1 MIPVSPRTRAACC
14 ACATG
19 RSCRSSAMRRRDVF
33 ELARET
39 LRIHRLRTGLTLS
52 AIAIGVTAVLL
63 LTALG
68 DAAKGYVVKEF
79 AGVGTNLVIVL
90 PGKVET
96 SGGMPAFGGTTRDL
110 TLEDCDAVRRQS
122 PSVRDVAPF
131 SLGSGA
137 IEYGE
142 RSRDTRVIGTTTPFL
157 GIRKLTLANGQ
168 FLPPGDPRQ
177 GDPVVVLG
185 QKVARELFQDENPLG
200 KLVRVAQWRFRVIG
214 VLGPK
219 GTSVGID
226 YDDLI
231 IVPVSVGMR
240 MFNQTGLFRIMV
252 EASSPEAV
260 PEAVEEVRS
269 VLTVRHD
276 DDEDFTLITQ
286 DAMLK
291 TFSSVID
298 ALTAG
303 LAGIA
308 AISLAVAGIG
318 IMNVMLVSV
327 SERTGEVGL
336 LKALGAKRRQI
347 LDVFLVEA
355 LMLSSGGALI
365 GIAVGVAVI
374 FIGAAIWTFIPLKPS
389 PGWIAL
395 VLGLALVAGVS
406 FGLMPARR
414 AASLPAADALR
425 GKH

>member
-1 MIPVSPRTRAACC
+1 
-14 ACATG
+14 
-19 RSCRSSAMRRRDVF
+19 MRRSDLVT
-33 ELARET
+33 LALET
-39 LRIHRLRTGLTLS
+39 LKLHRLRTGLTLA
-52 AIAIGVTAVLL
+52 AIGIGVTAVLL

-79 AGVGTNLVIVL
+79 AGVGTNLVIVV

-122 PSVRDVAPF
+122 SAVREVAPF
-131 SLGSGA
+131 SLGAGA

-142 RSRDTRVIGTTTPFL
+142 RSRDVRVIGTTAPFL
-157 GIRKLTLANGQ
+157 GVRKLTISAGQ

-177 GDPVVVLG
+177 GDRVVVLG
-185 QKVARELFQDENPLG
+185 QKVARELFQGENPLG
-200 KLVRVAQWRFRVIG
+200 RLVRIAQWRFRVIG

-219 GTSVGID
+219 GTSIGID

-231 IVPVSVGMR
+231 IIPVAVGLR
-240 MFNQTGLFRIMV
+240 MFNQTGLFRMMV
-252 EASSPEAV
+252 EATTPEAV
-260 PEAVEEVRS
+260 PTALDQVKT
-269 VLTVRHD
+269 VLVARHD
-276 DDEDFTLITQ
+276 EDEDFTLITQ
-286 DAMLK
+286 DALLQ
-291 TFSSVID
+291 TFRAVID

-355 LMLSSGGALI
+355 VMLSTAGAAA
-365 GIAVGVAVI
+365 GVAVGVMLILV
-374 FIGAAIWTFIPLKPS
+374 AAGIWTFIPLKPS
-389 PGWIAL
+389 VGWIAL
-395 VLGLALVAGVS
+395 VIVLAVAAGVS

-414 AASLPAADALR
+414 AARLDAADALR
-425 GKH
+425 GRH

>member
-1 MIPVSPRTRAACC
+1 MK
-14 ACATG
+14 
-19 RSCRSSAMRRRDVF
+19 RRDLIA
-33 ELARET
+33 LARET
-39 LRIHRLRTGLTLS
+39 LTLHRLRTGLTLA

-68 DAAKGYVVKEF
+68 DAAKGYVIKEF
-79 AGVGTNLVIVL
+79 AGVGTNLVIVV

-96 SGGMPAFGGTTRDL
+96 SGGMPAFGGSTRDL
-110 TLEDCDAVRRQS
+110 TLEDCDAILHQAGVVRQ
-122 PSVRDVAPF
+122 VAPF
-131 SLGSGA
+131 SLGTGA

-142 RSRDTRVIGTTTPFL
+142 RSRDVRVIGSTTPFL
-157 GIRKLTLANGQ
+157 NVRKLTLSAGR

-177 GDPVVVLG
+177 GDRVVVLG
-185 QKVARELFQDENPLG
+185 QKVARELFQGENPLG
-200 KLVRVAQWRFRVIG
+200 KLVRIAQWRFRVIG

-219 GTSVGID
+219 GSSLSID
-226 YDDLI
+226 YDDLV
-231 IVPVSVGMR
+231 IVPVAVGLK

-252 EASSPEAV
+252 EAGTPEAV
-260 PEAVEEVRS
+260 PVALEQVKAV
-269 VLTVRHD
+269 LMTRHD
-276 DDEDFTLITQ
+276 DEEDFTLITQ

-291 TFSSVID
+291 TFSAVID

-355 LMLSSGGALI
+355 VMLSTSGAV
-365 GIAVGVAVI
+365 VGVIVGVTVI
-374 FIGAAIWTFIPLKPS
+374 LIAARIWPFVPLRPS

-395 VLGLALVAGVS
+395 VVVLAVAAGVS

-414 AASLPAADALR
+414 AARLPAADALR
-425 GKH
+425 GRH

>member
-1 MIPVSPRTRAACC
+1 MK
-14 ACATG
+14 
-19 RSCRSSAMRRRDVF
+19 RRDLI
-33 ELARET
+33 ELAKET
-39 LRIHRLRTGLTLS
+39 LSLHRLRTGLTVS

-68 DAAKGYVVKEF
+68 DAAKGYIVKEF
-79 AGVGTNLVIVL
+79 AGVGTNLVIVI

-122 PSVRDVAPF
+122 PAVREVAPF
-131 SLGSGA
+131 SLGAGP

-142 RSRDTRVIGTTTPFL
+142 RTRDVRVIGTTTPFL
-157 GIRKLTLANGQ
+157 EVRKLTISAGR
-168 FLPPGDPRQ
+168 FLPPGDARQ
-177 GDPVVVLG
+177 GDRVVVLG
-185 QKVARELFQDENPLG
+185 QKVARELFQGENPLG
-200 KLVRVAQWRFRVIG
+200 RLVRIAQWRFRVIG
-214 VLGPK
+214 VLAPK
-219 GTSVGID
+219 GTSLSID
-226 YDDLI
+226 FDDLV
-231 IVPVSVGMR
+231 IVPVSVGLK

-252 EASSPEAV
+252 EADSPEAV
-260 PEAVEEVRS
+260 PIALEQVKAV
-269 VLTVRHD
+269 LITRHD

-286 DAMLK
+286 NAMLK
-291 TFSSVID
+291 TFGAVID

-336 LKALGAKRRQI
+336 LKALGARRRQI

-355 LMLSSGGALI
+355 VMLSTAGAVV
-365 GIAVGVAVI
+365 GVMVGVAVI
-374 FIGAAIWTFIPLKPS
+374 LIAARIWPFIPLQPS

-395 VLGLALVAGVS
+395 VMTLAVGAGVA

-414 AASLPAADALR
+414 AARLDAADALR
-425 GKH
+425 GRH

>member
-1 MIPVSPRTRAACC
+1 
-14 ACATG
+14 
-19 RSCRSSAMRRRDVF
+19 MRRPD
-33 ELARET
+33 LATLALET
-39 LRIHRLRTGLTLS
+39 LRLHRLRTGLTLA

-68 DAAKGYVVKEF
+68 DAAKAYVVREF
-79 AGVGTNLVIVL
+79 AGVGTNLVIVV

-110 TLEDCDAVRRQS
+110 TLEDCDAIAHQSSAVRE
-122 PSVRDVAPF
+122 VAPF
-131 SLGSGA
+131 SLGAGA
-137 IEYGE
+137 IEYAE
-142 RSRDTRVIGTTTPFL
+142 RSRDVRVVGTTAPFL
-157 GIRKLTLANGQ
+157 HVRKLTLAAGR

-177 GDPVVVLG
+177 GEPVVVLG
-185 QKVARELFQDENPLG
+185 QRVARELFQGENPLG
-200 KLVRVAQWRFRVIG
+200 RLVRVAQWRFRVIG

-231 IVPVSVGMR
+231 IVPVAMGLK

-252 EASSPEAV
+252 EAPTPQAV
-260 PEAVEEVRS
+260 PLALHQVKAV
-269 VLTVRHD
+269 LIARHD
-276 DDEDFTLITQ
+276 EDEDFTLITQ
-286 DAMLK
+286 DALLR
-291 TFSSVID
+291 TFSAVID

-336 LKALGAKRRQI
+336 LKALGARRRQI
-347 LDVFLVEA
+347 LEVFLVEA
-355 LMLSSGGALI
+355 AMLSTAGA
-365 GIAVGVAVI
+365 AVGVLLGVTI
-374 FIGAAIWTFIPLKPS
+374 IILAAGIWPFIPLHPS

-395 VLGLALVAGVS
+395 VIALALVAGVS

-414 AASLPAADALR
+414 AARLDAAEALR
-425 GKH
+425 GRR

>member
-1 MIPVSPRTRAACC
+1 MK
-14 ACATG
+14 
-19 RSCRSSAMRRRDVF
+19 RRDLIA
-33 ELARET
+33 LAQET
-39 LRIHRLRTGLTLS
+39 LTLHRLRTGLTLS

-68 DAAKGYVVKEF
+68 DAAKGYVVNEF
-79 AGVGTNLVIVL
+79 AGVGTNLVIVV

-96 SGGMPAFGGTTRDL
+96 SGGMPAFGGSTRDL
-110 TLEDCDAVRRQS
+110 TLEDCDAVARQS
-122 PSVRDVAPF
+122 AAVRKVAPF
-131 SLGSGA
+131 SLGTGS
-137 IEYGE
+137 IEYEE
-142 RSRDTRVIGTTTPFL
+142 RSRDVRVIGSTAPFL
-157 GIRKLTLANGQ
+157 DVRKLSISAGR

-177 GDPVVVLG
+177 GDRVVVLG
-185 QKVARELFQDENPLG
+185 QKVARELFQGENPLG
-200 KLVRVAQWRFRVIG
+200 RLVRIAQWRFRVIG

-219 GTSVGID
+219 GSSLSID
-226 YDDLI
+226 YDDLV
-231 IVPVSVGMR
+231 IVPVSVGLR

-252 EASSPEAV
+252 EAASPEAV
-260 PEAVEEVRS
+260 PVALEQVKAV
-269 VLTVRHD
+269 LIARHD
-276 DDEDFTLITQ
+276 DDEDFILITQ

-291 TFSSVID
+291 TFSAVID

-336 LKALGAKRRQI
+336 LKALGARRRQI

-355 LMLSSGGALI
+355 VMLSTAGAVVGVL
-365 GIAVGVAVI
+365 VGVAVI
-374 FIGAAIWTFIPLKPS
+374 LIAARIWPFIPLHPS

-395 VLGLALVAGVS
+395 VMALALGAGVS

-414 AASLPAADALR
+414 AARLDAADALR
-425 GKH
+425 GRH

>member
-1 MIPVSPRTRAACC
+1 
-14 ACATG
+14 
-19 RSCRSSAMRRRDVF
+19 MRRRDVI
-33 ELARET
+33 ELAKET

-68 DAAKGYVVKEF
+68 DAAKAYVVNEF
-79 AGVGTNLVIVL
+79 AGVGTNLVIVV

-110 TLEDCDAVRRQS
+110 TLEDCDAVKRQS
-122 PSVRDVAPF
+122 PSVREVAPF
-131 SLGSGA
+131 SLGTGA

-142 RSRDTRVIGTTTPFL
+142 RSRDVRVIGTTAPFVRV
-157 GIRKLTLANGQ
+157 RKLTVASGQ

-177 GDPVVVLG
+177 GDRVVVLG
-185 QKVARELFQDENPLG
+185 QKVAHELFRDENPLG
-200 KLVRVAQWRFRVIG
+200 RLVRVAQWRFRVIG
-214 VLGPK
+214 VLGSK

-231 IVPVSVGMR
+231 LVPVSVGLR

-252 EASSPEAV
+252 EANAPETV
-260 PEAVEEVRS
+260 PVVLEQVRT
-269 VLTVRHD
+269 VLTMRHD

-291 TFSSVID
+291 TFSAVID
-298 ALTAG
+298 ALTAS

-336 LKALGAKRRQI
+336 LKALGARRRQI
-347 LDVFLVEA
+347 LDVFLAEA
-355 LMLSSGGALI
+355 VMLSGA
-365 GIAVGVAVI
+365 GAVVGVIAGVI
-374 FIGAAIWTFIPLKPS
+374 IIYIAAGIWPFIPIKPS

-395 VLGLALVAGVS
+395 VIVLAVVAGVS

-414 AASLPAADALR
+414 AARLDAADALR
-425 GKH
+425 GRH

>member
-1 MIPVSPRTRAACC
+1 
-14 ACATG
+14 
-19 RSCRSSAMRRRDVF
+19 MRRPDLVA
-33 ELARET
+33 LALET
-39 LRIHRLRTGLTLS
+39 LRLHRLRTGLTLA

-68 DAAKGYVVKEF
+68 DAAKGYVVNEF
-79 AGVGTNLVIVL
+79 ASVGTNLVIVV

-122 PSVRDVAPF
+122 ASVREVAPF
-131 SLGSGA
+131 SLGAGA
-137 IEYGE
+137 IEYDE
-142 RSRDTRVIGTTTPFL
+142 RSRDVRVIGTTAPFL
-157 GIRKLTLANGQ
+157 GLRKLTISSGQ

-177 GDPVVVLG
+177 GDRVVVLG
-185 QKVARELFQDENPLG
+185 QKVARELFQGENALG
-200 KLVRVAQWRFRVIG
+200 RLVRIAQWRFRVIG

-226 YDDLI
+226 YDDLVI
-231 IVPVSVGMR
+231 IPVAVGLK

-252 EASSPEAV
+252 EAVSPEAV
-260 PEAVEEVRS
+260 PAALEQVKAVLVA
-269 VLTVRHD
+269 RHD

-291 TFSSVID
+291 TFGAVID

-327 SERTGEVGL
+327 SERTSEVGL

-355 LMLSSGGALI
+355 VMLSAGGA
-365 GIAVGVAVI
+365 AVGVAFGVALI
-374 FIGAAIWTFIPLKPS
+374 LTAAAIWPFIPLRPS
-389 PGWIAL
+389 AGWIAL
-395 VLGLALVAGVS
+395 VITLAVAAGVS

-414 AASLPAADALR
+414 AARLDAADALR
-425 GKH
+425 GRH

>member
-1 MIPVSPRTRAACC
+1 
-14 ACATG
+14 
-19 RSCRSSAMRRRDVF
+19 MRRPDLVALAF
-33 ELARET
+33 ESLS
-39 LRIHRLRTGLTLS
+39 LHRLRTGLTLA

-68 DAAKGYVVKEF
+68 DAAKAYVVKEF
-79 AGVGTNLVIVL
+79 AGVGTNLVIIL

-110 TLEDCDAVRRQS
+110 TLEDCEAVLRQSAAVRET
-122 PSVRDVAPF
+122 APF
-131 SLGSGA
+131 SLGAGA

-142 RSRDTRVIGTTTPFL
+142 RSRDVRVVGTTAPFL
-157 GIRKLTLANGQ
+157 GVRKLTIGAGQ
-168 FLPPGDPRQ
+168 FLPPGDPHQ
-177 GDPVVVLG
+177 GDRVVVLG
-185 QKVARELFQDENPLG
+185 QKVARELFQGENPLG
-200 KLVRVAQWRFRVIG
+200 RLVRIAQWRFRVIG

-219 GTSVGID
+219 GTSFGID

-231 IVPVSVGMR
+231 IVPVSVGMK
-240 MFNQTGLFRIMV
+240 MFNQSGLFRIMV
-252 EASSPEAV
+252 EAVAPEAV
-260 PEAVEEVRS
+260 PVAQEQVRK
-269 VLTVRHD
+269 VLIERHD
-276 DDEDFTLITQ
+276 GDEDFTLITQ

-291 TFSSVID
+291 TFSAVID

-336 LKALGAKRRQI
+336 LKALGARRRQI

-355 LMLSSGGALI
+355 MMLSSAGA
-365 GIAVGVAVI
+365 AVGVAVGVVVI
-374 FIGAAIWTFIPLKPS
+374 LIAGGIWTFIPIKPS
-389 PGWIAL
+389 GGWIAL
-395 VLGLALVAGVS
+395 VITLAVVAGVS

-414 AASLPAADALR
+414 AARLDAAEALR
-425 GKH
+425 GRH

>member
-1 MIPVSPRTRAACC
+1 MK
-14 ACATG
+14 
-19 RSCRSSAMRRRDVF
+19 RRDLI
-33 ELARET
+33 ELALET

-68 DAAKGYVVKEF
+68 DAAKGYVVNEF
-79 AGVGTNLVIVL
+79 AGVGTNLVIVV

-96 SGGMPAFGGTTRDL
+96 SGGMPALGGTTRDL
-110 TLEDCDAVRRQS
+110 TLEDCDAIKRQS
-122 PSVRDVAPF
+122 PSVREAAPF
-131 SLGSGA
+131 SLGTGA

-142 RSRDTRVIGTTTPFL
+142 RSRDVRVIGTTAPFL
-157 GIRKLTLANGQ
+157 TVRKLTIATGQ

-177 GDPVVVLG
+177 GDRVVVLG
-185 QKVARELFQDENPLG
+185 QKVARELFRDENPLG
-200 KLVRVAQWRFRVIG
+200 RLVRVAQWRFRVIG
-214 VLGPK
+214 VMGSK

-231 IVPVSVGMR
+231 IVPVSVGLR

-252 EASSPEAV
+252 EATGPATV
-260 PEAVEEVRS
+260 PVALEQVRT
-269 VLTVRHD
+269 VLTMRHD

-291 TFSSVID
+291 TFSAVID
-298 ALTAG
+298 ALTAS

-336 LKALGAKRRQI
+336 LKALGARRRQI

-355 LMLSSGGALI
+355 VMLSGA
-365 GIAVGVAVI
+365 GAVVGVIAGVI
-374 FIGAAIWTFIPLKPS
+374 IIYIAAAIWPYIPIKPS

-395 VLGLALVAGVS
+395 VIVLAVVAGVS

-414 AASLPAADALR
+414 AARLDPAEALR
-425 GKH
+425 GRH

>member
-1 MIPVSPRTRAACC
+1 
-14 ACATG
+14 
-19 RSCRSSAMRRRDVF
+19 MRRRDVID
-33 ELARET
+33 LAGET

-79 AGVGTNLVIVL
+79 AGVGTNLVIVV

-96 SGGMPAFGGTTRDL
+96 SGGLPAFGGTTRDL
-110 TLEDCDAVRRQS
+110 TLEDCDAVRHGS

-131 SLGSGA
+131 SLGTGP
-137 IEYGE
+137 IEYAE
-142 RSRDTRVIGTTTPFL
+142 RSRDVRVVGTTAPFL
-157 GIRKLTLANGQ
+157 GIRKLTISSGE

-177 GDPVVVLG
+177 GDRVVVLG

-214 VLGPK
+214 VLASK

-231 IVPVSVGMR
+231 LVPVSVGMR

-252 EASSPEAV
+252 EATSPAAV
-260 PEAVEEVRS
+260 PTALEQVRS
-269 VLTVRHD
+269 VLIARHD

-347 LDVFLVEA
+347 LEVFLVEA
-355 LMLSSGGALI
+355 MMLSTAGAV
-365 GIAVGVAVI
+365 VGVIAGVAI
-374 FIGAAIWTFIPLKPS
+374 ILIAAGIWPFIPLHPS

-395 VLGLALVAGVS
+395 VITLAVVAGVS

-414 AASLPAADALR
+414 AARLDAAEALR
-425 GKH
+425 GRH